1 MQRLFPNPAD
11 HVTVREAYDVPRPRP
26 TGRPWVSLCMVSSL
40 DGSIVLD
47 ENSRALSNPVDQQ
60 VLLTLRSLA
69 DVVLVGARTVRADGY
84 GPPRADGPRF
94 VVVSRT
100 ASFTFEERF
109 WSSDRAVLLLPEDGP
124 DVPVPCLRAGRG
136 TPDLVAALATLEADL
151 VLSEGGATLNGLLT
165 AADLVDELNLTWSP
179 QMAGGDGSRLTR
191 GAPEGSRPMRLVHL
205 LEDDGFVF
213 SRYVRAR

>member
-1 MQRLFPNPAD
+1 MRRLFPNPAD
-11 HVTVREAYDVPRPRP
+11 HVTVREAYDVPRSRP
-26 TGRPWVSLCMVSSL
+26 AGRPWVSLCMVSSL

-109 WSSDRAVLLLPEDGP
+109 WASDRAVLLLPEDGP

-136 TPDLVAALATLEADL
+136 TPDLVAALRTLEADL

-179 QMAGGDGSRLTR
+179 QLAGGDGSRLTR
-191 GAPEGSRPMRLVHL
+191 GAPEGSRPMQLVHL

>member
-1 MQRLFPNPAD
+1 MRRLYPNPTDA
-11 HVTVREAYDVPRPRP
+11 VNVREAYDVPRPRP
-26 TGRPWVSLCMVSSL
+26 ADRPWVSLCMVSSL

-109 WSSDRAVLLLPEDGP
+109 WESDRAILLLPEDGP
-124 DVPVPCLRAGRG
+124 DVPVPCIRAGRG
-136 TPDLVAALATLEADL
+136 TPDLSVALAGLDADL
-151 VLSEGGATLNGLLT
+151 VASEGGATLNGLLT

-179 QMAGGDGSRLTR
+179 QIAGGDGSRLTR

-205 LEDDGFVF
+205 LEDDHFVF
-213 SRYVRAR
+213 SRYVRVR